1 MRMKEKALKI
11 SPTSNHVCANHH
23 TLRVFRAT
31 PTDKHL
37 NIASALT
44 VCAWM
49 EIGASVKMYFV
60 SQSLFPSRIE
70 IIIDSMLTGF
80 ALRFFFRFNCA
91 LGCFVYFRACSRFMS
106 PCSFASECFARI
118 QGHNARCCCLLFF
131 LLLI

>member
-91 LGCFVYFRACSRFMS
+91 LGCFVYFRACS
-106 PCSFASECFARI
+106 CSRRLVARECFARF
-118 QGHNARCCCLLFF
+118 QGHNVVF
-131 LLLI
+131 LLLLMYC